1 MEILNLNL
9 TREFMRNGNDTISYM
24 QQMIQDLELIA
35 NQPQHY
41 GKEVAHKLENLSYE
55 MYRNVSELQSLIY
68 MYGDI

>member
-9 TREFMRNGNDTISYM
+9 TGEFMRNGNDTIIFM

-35 NQPQHY
+35 AEPKHY
-41 GKEVAHKLENLSYE
+41 GSEVAHKLENLSYE

>member
-9 TREFMRNGNDTISYM
+9 TGDFMKTGKDTISYM

-35 NQPQHY
+35 AEPQHY